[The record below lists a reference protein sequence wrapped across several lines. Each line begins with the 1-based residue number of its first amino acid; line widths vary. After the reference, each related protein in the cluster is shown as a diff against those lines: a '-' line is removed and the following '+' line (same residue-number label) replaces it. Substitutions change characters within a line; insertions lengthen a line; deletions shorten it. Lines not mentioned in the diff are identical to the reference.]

1 MTLSMLHLPLTLP
14 HNTSNDVPNS
24 QRLFSVALWSES
36 AGRGLLTPPPA
47 STGRVPCAK
56 DTHAKPYISDHQED
70 GTQQQT
76 DKPTNGLHEI
86 TLIMFQSIIG
96 PNTNHSELSIYYQ
109 TIVIGGQ

>member
-1 MTLSMLHLPLTLP
+1 MSPVLKMTLSMLHLPLTLP

-36 AGRGLLTPPPA
+36 AGRGLLPPPPV
-47 STGRVPCAK
+47 STGQVPCAK

-76 DKPTNGLHEI
+76 DKPTNDLHEI
-86 TLIMFQSIIG
+86 TPVSYTHLTL
-96 PNTNHSELSIYYQ
+96 PTNRE
-109 TIVIGGQ
+109 V